1 MTCPYHHEGGEG
13 DADGAV
19 SPHGEATSDAT
30 GNDGTMVDDGEMIVV
45 SEGAKLDFSRD
56 MTYGDYL
63 QLDPVLNAQHPL
75 SPDHNELLFIIQH
88 QTSELWMKLM
98 LHELSGAVRCLSK
111 DELGSAFKMLA
122 RVSKIMEQLVHA
134 WDVLATMTP
143 PEYSAIRPY
152 LANSSGFQSWQYRC
166 IEFMMGNKNAAML
179 RPHAHRPDILAKVE
193 ATFRTPSLYDE
204 SLRLLARRGIAVPQ
218 SHLDRDWTKRYVA
231 SDEVEQAWLV
241 VYRDPSK
248 YWDLYQ
254 LGEELTD
261 LEDAFRLWRFRH
273 VTTVERVIGFKRGT
287 GGTSGVG
294 YLRKMLDTVLFPE
307 IWKLRTNL

>member
-1 MTCPYHHEGGEG
+1 MT
-13 DADGAV
+13 DVQKATAV
-19 SPHGEATSDAT
+19 AAASQMS
-30 GNDGTMVDDGEMIVV
+30 
-45 SEGAKLDFSRD
+45 
-56 MTYGDYL
+56 YGDYL
-63 QLDPVLNAQHPL
+63 QLDAILNAQSPL
-75 SPDHNELLFIIQH
+75 SPDHNEMLFIVQH

-98 LHELSGAVRCLSK
+98 LHELRAAIAGIAR
-111 DELGSAFKMLA
+111 DELSGAFKMLA

-152 LANSSGFQSWQYRC
+152 LASSSGFQSYQYRC
-166 IEFMMGNKNAAML
+166 IEFALGNKNPAML
-179 RPHAHRPDILAKVE
+179 GPHQHRPDLYAQVESALA
-193 ATFRTPSLYDE
+193 APSLYDE
-204 SLRLLARRGIAVPQ
+204 ALRLLARRGLPLIAA
-218 SHLDRDWTKRYVA
+218 DTERDLRLPYV
-231 SDEVEQAWLV
+231 SSETVEAAWLT
-241 VYRDPSK
+241 VYRHSDQ

-294 YLRKMLDTVLFPE
+294 YLRKMLDVVLFPE
-307 IWKLRTNL
+307 IWKIRTDL